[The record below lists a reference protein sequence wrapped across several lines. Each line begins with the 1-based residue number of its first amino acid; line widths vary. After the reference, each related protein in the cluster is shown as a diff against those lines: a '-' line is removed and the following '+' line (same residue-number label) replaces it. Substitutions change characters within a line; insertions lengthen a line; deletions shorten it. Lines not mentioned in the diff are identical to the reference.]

1 MTEIDKLVDRRIA
14 EYESRLK
21 HIDELYEQAHQASEN
36 LDEDHEL
43 KTELGQYHEQRV
55 DLANHTAKLKEL
67 PLDHWREDMIRSS
80 GGPAQTS
87 TEAASLRCW
96 RLVSPASSI
105 IFW

>member
-21 HIDELYEQAHQASEN
+21 HIDELYDQAHQASEK
-36 LDEDHEL
+36 LDENHEL
-43 KTELGQYHEQRV
+43 KTELGQYHDQRV

-80 GGPAQTS
+80 GPMAIWDVLAQKL
-87 TEAASLRCW
+87 EDLIER
-96 RLVSPASSI
+96 I
-105 IFW
+105 DK

>member
-21 HIDELYEQAHQASEN
+21 HIDELYEQAHRASEE

-67 PLDHWREDMIRSS
+67 PLDHWREDMIQSS
-80 GGPAQTS
+80 GPMAIWDVLAQKL
-87 TEAASLRCW
+87 EDLIER
-96 RLVSPASSI
+96 I
-105 IFW
+105 DK

>member
-21 HIDELYEQAHQASEN
+21 HIDELYEQAHRASEK
-36 LDEDHEL
+36 LVEDHEL

-67 PLDHWREDMIRSS
+67 PLDHWREDMIQSS
-80 GGPAQTS
+80 GPMAIWDVLAQKL
-87 TEAASLRCW
+87 EDLIER
-96 RLVSPASSI
+96 I
-105 IFW
+105 DK

>member
-67 PLDHWREDMIRSS
+67 PLDHWREDMIQSS
-80 GGPAQTS
+80 GPMAIWDVLAQKL
-87 TEAASLRCW
+87 EDLIER
-96 RLVSPASSI
+96 I
-105 IFW
+105 DK